1 MKNNSCLSKQTLLW
15 IAIFLNCNLF
25 AQSQTPALVGYW
37 HNWSTAEAPY
47 IQLNNIDTSY
57 NVVIIS
63 FALPTSY
70 TDMTMTFVPEQVTQA
85 TFISQIQQLQSQGK
99 KVLISIGGA
108 TGVINLADNTQK
120 QNFINSMNAMI
131 NTYGFDGIDID
142 IEHGDGILAAGTIA
156 SPTAPGAINLIFAI
170 ESIMNTFQL
179 TYGHKMFLAMAPETA
194 YVQGGMSAYGS
205 IWGGYL
211 PLIHAFSD
219 EIDIVSVQ
227 LYNSGT
233 IYGIDGNIYTQGTA
247 DFIVALTEATIQGFS
262 TTGGLFAGLPATKV
276 AVGLPACSSAAGG
289 GYTDTAT
296 VAAAIRYLKGEG
308 PQPGTY
314 TLTQTGG
321 YPDLRGMM
329 TWSINWDAA
338 ANCGGVYTFA
348 QNFNNLFNPTEPN
361 TINDFPQQLNL
372 SLFPNPTS
380 DYFIIN
386 GLSFNSDRLLV
397 QIFNCNGKL
406 VLQKQFPN
414 NEQIDIKSLHNGIY
428 LVRIDHKHNLKL
440 MVQH

>member
-1 MKNNSCLSKQTLLW
+1 MEKSFVSKLFVSCFVILCNLTLL
-15 IAIFLNCNLF
+15 
-25 AQSQTPALVGYW
+25 AQSPSPALVGYW
-37 HNWSTAEAPY
+37 QNWNTTEAPY

-85 TFISQIQQLQSQGK
+85 AFISQIQQLQNQGK

-108 TGVINLADNTQK
+108 TGVINLADNVQK
-120 QNFINSMNAMI
+120 QNFINSMNTMI
-131 NTYGFDGIDID
+131 NTFGFDGIDID

-156 SPTAPGAINLIFAI
+156 SPTAPGTINLILAI
-170 ESIMNTFQL
+170 ESIMNTYQQ
-179 TYGHKMFLAMAPETA
+179 THGHKMFLTMAPETA

-211 PLIHAFSD
+211 PLIHALSSL
-219 EIDIVSVQ
+219 IDIVSVQ

-262 TTGGLFAGLPATKV
+262 TTGGLFAGLPASKV

-314 TLTQTGG
+314 TLTQSTG

-348 QNFNNLFNPTEPN
+348 QNFKNLFHPTVPDAI
-361 TINDFPQQLNL
+361 TDFSQQINLT
-372 SLFPNPTS
+372 LFPNPTS
-380 DYFIIN
+380 DFFIIN
-386 GLSFNSDRLLV
+386 GLSLNSDHLLV
-397 QIFNCNGKL
+397 QIFDCNGKL
-406 VLQKQFPN
+406 VLQEQGN
-414 NEQIDIKSLHNGIY
+414 SNEHINIQSLHNGIY
-428 LVRIDHKHNLKL
+428 LVRIDQKHNLKL

>member
-1 MKNNSCLSKQTLLW
+1 MKKNSILFFRLILW
-15 IAIFLNCNLF
+15 ITIFMNCTLF
-25 AQSQTPALVGYW
+25 AQSPSPALVGYW
-37 HNWSTAEAPY
+37 HNWNTTEAPY

-70 TDMTMTFVPEQVTQA
+70 TDMTMTFVPEQVTQS

-99 KVLISIGGA
+99 KVLISIGGS
-108 TGVINLADNTQK
+108 TGVINLADNTQ
-120 QNFINSMNAMI
+120 QLNFINSMNTLI

-142 IEHGDGILAAGTIA
+142 IEHGDGILAAGTIS
-156 SPTAPGAINLIFAI
+156 SPTAPGIINLIQAI
-170 ESIMNTFQL
+170 QSIMTTFQQ
-179 TYGHKMFLAMAPETA
+179 THGHKLFLTMAPETA
-194 YVQGGMSAYGS
+194 YVQGGMSAFGS

-211 PLIHAFSD
+211 PLIHALRN
-219 EIDIVSVQ
+219 EIDIISVQ

-247 DFIVALTEATIQGFS
+247 DFIVALTEATIQGFN
-262 TTGGLFAGLPATKV
+262 TTGGFFIGLPASKV
-276 AVGLPACSSAAGG
+276 AVGLPACNSAAGG
-289 GYTDTAT
+289 GYTDTVT

-314 TLTQTGG
+314 TLTQTAG

-348 QNFNNLFNPTEPN
+348 QNFNNLFHPTIPDA
-361 TINDFPQQLNL
+361 IIDYSKQVNL
-372 SLFPNPTS
+372 TLFPNPTS
-380 DYFIIN
+380 EFFIIN
-386 GLSFNSDRLLV
+386 GLTLHSAPLLV
-397 QIFNCNGKL
+397 EIFDSNGKL
-406 VLQKQFPN
+406 VLQKRVPN
-414 NEQIDIKSLHNGIY
+414 NERVDIKELNNGIY
-428 LVRIDHKHNLKL
+428 LVRVDQKHNLKL
-440 MVQH
+440 LVQH

>member
-1 MKNNSCLSKQTLLW
+1 MKNSTFLLKRALFW
-15 IAIFLNCNLF
+15 IVIFIQCNLF
-25 AQSQTPALVGYW
+25 AQTPSPALVGYW
-37 HNWSTAEAPY
+37 HNWNTTEAPY

-85 TFISQIQQLQSQGK
+85 AFISQIQQLQSQGK

-120 QNFINSMNAMI
+120 QNFINSMNTMI
-131 NTYGFDGIDID
+131 NTFGFDGIDID

-156 SPTAPGAINLIFAI
+156 SPTAPGTINLILAI
-170 ESIMNTFQL
+170 ESIMNTYQQ
-179 TYGHKMFLAMAPETA
+179 THGHKMFLTMAPETA

-211 PLIHAFSD
+211 PLIHALSD
-219 EIDIVSVQ
+219 DIDIVSVQ

-262 TTGGLFAGLPATKV
+262 TTGGLFAGLPASKV

-308 PQPGTY
+308 PQPGSY
-314 TLTQTGG
+314 TLTQTAG

-338 ANCGGVYTFA
+338 ANCGGAYTFA
-348 QNFNNLFNPTEPN
+348 QNFNNLFNPIVPDG
-361 TINDFPQQLNL
+361 INDYSNQINL
-372 SLFPNPTS
+372 SIFPNPTS
-380 DYFIIN
+380 EYFIFN
-386 GLSFNSDRLLV
+386 GFSFNADPLLV
-397 QIFNCNGKL
+397 QIFDCNGKL
-406 VLQKQFPN
+406 VLQKQGSS

-428 LVRIDHKHNLKL
+428 LVRIDHKYNLKL

>member
-1 MKNNSCLSKQTLLW
+1 MEKSFVSKLFVSCFVILCNLTLL
-15 IAIFLNCNLF
+15 
-25 AQSQTPALVGYW
+25 AQTPSPALVGYW
-37 HNWSTAEAPY
+37 QNWNTTEAPY
-47 IQLNNIDTSY
+47 IQLNNIDTNY
-57 NVVIIS
+57 NVIIIS

-85 TFISQIQQLQSQGK
+85 AFISQIQQLQNQGK

-108 TGVINLADNTQK
+108 TGVINLADNVQK
-120 QNFINSMNAMI
+120 QNFINSMNTMI
-131 NTYGFDGIDID
+131 NTFGFDGIDID

-156 SPTAPGAINLIFAI
+156 APTATGAINLIQAI
-170 ESIMNTFQL
+170 QSIMTTYQQTHGQKLFL
-179 TYGHKMFLAMAPETA
+179 TMAPETA
-194 YVQGGMSAYGS
+194 YVQGGMSAFGS

-211 PLIHAFSD
+211 PLIHALRN
-219 EIDIVSVQ
+219 EIDIISVQ

-247 DFIVALTEATIQGFS
+247 DFIVALTEASIQGFN
-262 TTGGLFAGLPATKV
+262 TTGGFFTGLPASKI

-289 GYTDTAT
+289 GYSDTAT

-314 TLTQTGG
+314 TLTQSAG

-348 QNFNNLFNPTEPN
+348 QNYNNLFHPTVPDAI
-361 TINDFPQQLNL
+361 TDFSQQINLT
-372 SLFPNPTS
+372 LFPNPTS
-380 DYFIIN
+380 DFFIIN
-386 GLSFNSDRLLV
+386 GLSLNSDHLLV
-397 QIFNCNGKL
+397 QIFDCNGKL
-406 VLQKQFPN
+406 VLQ
-414 NEQIDIKSLHNGIY
+414 EQRNSNQHINIQSLHNGIY
-428 LVRIDHKHNLKL
+428 LVRIDQKHNLKL